1 MNIGI
6 NIAHVLDQRLNYTDP
21 VVAVPGAMVP
31 LEIIISSVLGVVVMI
46 VCVMIITFVCF
57 YRNWQRKSVSI
68 SMHEQIVQLV
78 ATR

>member
-31 LEIIISSVLGVVVMI
+31 LEIIIPSVFGVVVMI
-46 VCVMIITFVCF
+46 VCAMIITFVCF
-57 YRNWQRKSVSI
+57 YRNWQSKSVSI
-68 SMHEQIVQLV
+68 ALHEQIVQLV